1 MPEIKT
7 TATDTLEQDKK
18 CHSNPPRRVTP
29 AAFVDE
35 GREQLMIRRNIGLFR
50 LRQDAIW
57 RY

>member
-29 AAFVDE
+29 
-35 GREQLMIRRNIGLFR
+35 GSLCR
-50 LRQDAIW
+50 
-57 RY
+57 